1 MKLEKSLD
9 HWGLRGPCEKQWAL
23 TYFEKVIRVFLD
35 WKVTL
40 SKAYFKEI
48 PTSYTEYEFE
58 RRRPIIISQ
67 TINYDNV

>member
-1 MKLEKSLD
+1 M
-9 HWGLRGPCEKQWAL
+9 
-23 TYFEKVIRVFLD
+23 FLD

-58 RRRPIIISQ
+58 GRRPIIISQ